1 MSAKRD
7 VMPFSKRT
15 FGCGASYRGSQISL
29 DNFIGRLS
37 QVVISNNDTTGGM
50 KLSTRL
56 VESVQVFGSKRH
68 IPGGTKFL
76 HLFRF
81 A

>member
-7 VMPFSKRT
+7 VMTFSKRT
-15 FGCGASYRGSQISL
+15 FGCGASYRGIQISL

-37 QVVISNNDTTGGM
+37 QVVISDNDTTSGM
-50 KLSTRL
+50 KLSTRP
-56 VESVQVFGSKRH
+56 VETVQLFGSKRH
-68 IPGGTKFL
+68 VPGGTKFL
-76 HLFRF
+76 HLLRF